1 MNLRAFVLTLV
12 GNPLTINAMAGRIPS
27 QFIDE
32 LLNRVDIVEVIDSRV
47 PLRKA
52 GRDYTACCPFH
63 NEKTPSFTV
72 SPAKQFYHCFGCG
85 AHGSAISFLM
95 EYERMEF
102 VDAVEELASMV
113 GLTVPHEATTSQQ
126 KVSRDLYEILDKAS
140 QFYREQLR
148 HHAHANQA
156 IEYLKQR
163 GLTGEIAAAFGIGYA
178 PPGWDNLL
186 RYLLAD
192 NISETQMLAAGLL
205 IAKQGD
211 GHYDRF
217 RDRIIFPIRDRRGRV
232 IGFGG
237 RALGEETPKYL
248 NSPETEI
255 FHKGRE
261 LYGLYEARRSTQNLS
276 RLIVVEGYMDVVAL
290 SQYGIKNVV
299 ATLGTATTKD
309 HLEKLFRVVPEV
321 VFCFDGDRAGRQ
333 AAWRAL
339 ENALPLMSEGRQ
351 IKFMFLP
358 EGEDPD
364 TMVRQEG
371 ETGFQQRLQQAQAF
385 SNFFYQSLSKDV
397 ELHTIDG
404 RSFLA
409 EQAKPY
415 LLKLPEGV
423 FRHMMIS
430 KLAEITHVEPDKL
443 STLIFSASGSKAVR
457 QRTASRSF
465 KTDGPTPIRRLVQL
479 ILEMPS
485 LAEKIKVEDI
495 RGLNERG
502 IPFLIELIET
512 IRSKPHINCAGLL
525 EFWRGTENGE
535 LLAKLVKLPANLTEH
550 ELHLTDE
557 AIQREFFD
565 IYQWLKKEN
574 CKQRL
579 DELTHK
585 AVLNAQEK
593 QELRELN
600 ALLAV
605 NNIGDKAKEPEA

>member
-1 MNLRAFVLTLV
+1 
-12 GNPLTINAMAGRIPS
+12 MAGRIPS

-32 LLNRVDIVEVIDSRV
+32 LLNRVDIVDVINSRV

-52 GRDYTACCPFH
+52 GREYTACCPFH

-95 EYERMEF
+95 DYERLEF
-102 VDAVEELASMV
+102 VDAVEELASLV
-113 GLTVPHEATTSQQ
+113 GMTVPHEAASPQH
-126 KVSRDLYEILDKAS
+126 KISRDLYDILELANR
-140 QFYREQLR
+140 FYQEQLR
-148 HHAHANQA
+148 QHANAAKA
-156 IEYLKQR
+156 IGYLKQR
-163 GLTGEIAAAFGIGYA
+163 GVSGESAAVFAIGYA
-178 PPGWDNLL
+178 PPGWDNVL
-186 RYLLAD
+186 RHLAGK
-192 NISETQMLAAGLL
+192 NINEKQLLAAGLL
-205 IAKQGD
+205 IAKQG
-211 GHYDRF
+211 GGYYDRF

-232 IGFGG
+232 IGLGG
-237 RALGEETPKYL
+237 RTLGDETPKYL

-255 FHKGRE
+255 FHKGKE
-261 LYGLYEARRSTQNLS
+261 LYGLYEARKYSENLQ
-276 RLIVVEGYMDVVAL
+276 RMIVVEGYMDVVAL

-299 ATLGTATTKD
+299 ATLGTATTKE
-309 HLEKLFRVVPEV
+309 HLEKLFRAVPEV

-339 ENALPLMSEGRQ
+339 EVSLPLMSEGRQ

-364 TMVRQEG
+364 TFVRQGG
-371 ETGFQQRLQQAQAF
+371 EAVFQQQLQQTQAF

-397 ELHTIDG
+397 ELNTIDG
-404 RSFLA
+404 RSLLV
-409 EQAKPY
+409 EKAKPY

-430 KLAEITHVEPDKL
+430 KLAEISHVEPDKL
-443 STLIFSASGSKAVR
+443 STLIFSDEGSKAVR
-457 QRTASRSF
+457 QYAGSRLF
-465 KTDGPTPIRRLVQL
+465 KTGGPTPIRKLVQL

-485 LAEKIKVEDI
+485 LAKYIEVEAI

-512 IRSKPHINCAGLL
+512 IRLKPHINCPGLL
-525 EFWRGTENGE
+525 ELWRGTENGE
-535 LLAKLVKLPANLTEH
+535 LLTKLVKQPSTLTEL

-557 AIQREFFD
+557 DIKREFFD
-565 IYQWLKKEN
+565 TYQWLKRESF
-574 CKQRL
+574 KQRI

-585 AVLNAQEK
+585 ASLNVQEK
-593 QELRELN
+593 QELRELS
-600 ALLAV
+600 ALLAA
-605 NNIGDKAKEPEA
+605 NYIGDTAKEHDA

>member
-1 MNLRAFVLTLV
+1 
-12 GNPLTINAMAGRIPS
+12 MAGRIPS

-52 GRDYTACCPFH
+52 GREYTACCPFH

-102 VDAVEELASMV
+102 VDAIEELAAMV
-113 GLTVPHEATTSQQ
+113 GLAVPHETTTPQQ
-126 KVSRDLYEILDKAS
+126 KTSRDLYEVLEQAS
-140 QFYREQLR
+140 QFFREQLR
-148 HHAHANQA
+148 QHASAPQA
-156 IEYLKQR
+156 IDYLKQR
-163 GLTGEIAAAFGIGYA
+163 GLTGEIAAVFDIGYA

-186 RYLLAD
+186 RHLAGK
-192 NISETQMLAAGLL
+192 NNPEQQLLAAGLL
-205 IAKQGD
+205 IAKQG
-211 GHYDRF
+211 GGYYDRF

-237 RALGEETPKYL
+237 RALGDETPKYL

-255 FHKGRE
+255 FHKGKE
-261 LYGLYEARRSTQNLS
+261 LYGLYEARKHSPQLQ

-321 VFCFDGDRAGRQ
+321 IFCFDGDRAGRQ

-339 ENALPLMSEGRQ
+339 EVALSLLSEGRQ

-364 TMVRQEG
+364 TIIRQEG
-371 ETGFQQRLQQAQAF
+371 EASFQQRIQQAQAF
-385 SNFFYQSLSKDV
+385 SNFFYQSLSKDI
-397 ELHTIDG
+397 ELNTIDG
-404 RSFLA
+404 RSFLV

-415 LLKLPEGV
+415 LLKMPEGV

-430 KLAEITHVEPDKL
+430 KLAEISHVEPDKL
-443 STLIFSASGSKAVR
+443 STLIFSVGGAKSVAQHQAAR
-457 QRTASRSF
+457 PA
-465 KTDGPTPIRRLVQL
+465 KTGAPTPIRKLVQL
-479 ILEMPS
+479 ILDMPS
-485 LAEKIKVEDI
+485 LAEQINVTLI
-495 RGLNERG
+495 RGLHERG
-502 IPFLIELIET
+502 VPFLIELIET

-525 EFWRGTENGE
+525 ELWRGTENGE
-535 LLAKLVKLPANLTEH
+535 VLAKLVKLPANLTEH

-557 AIQREFFD
+557 DIKREFFD
-565 IYQWLKKEN
+565 TYQWLKRE
-574 CKQRL
+574 CYKQRW

-585 AVLNAQEK
+585 PSRTEEDK
-593 QELRELN
+593 QELRELT
-600 ALLAV
+600 ALLAA